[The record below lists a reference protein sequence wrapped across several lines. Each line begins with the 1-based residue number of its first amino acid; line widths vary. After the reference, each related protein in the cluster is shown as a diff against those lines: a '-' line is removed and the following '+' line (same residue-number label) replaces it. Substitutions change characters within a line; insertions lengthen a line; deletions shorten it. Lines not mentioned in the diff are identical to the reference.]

1 MAAERPTRAALW
13 VSPQRI
19 AISVVAAGFLSAAL
33 LSFGG
38 GLEPSATG
46 KGLLK
51 KDVVPESPQV
61 QAPHLMRREPK
72 ETASPPAERPEQW
85 GHLMRKEA
93 KVAVAPA
100 TGRAPGPAMFVAM
113 IFGALA
119 IYSFGQQLRSAFKLL
134 VQGSGYDL
142 KGK

>member
-19 AISVVAAGFLSAAL
+19 AISVVAAGFLSAA
-33 LSFGG
+33 
-38 GLEPSATG
+38 SATG
-46 KGLLK
+46 NGLLK